1 MMSSETITFDSD
13 SPEST
18 ESFGEKI
25 SLALTPGTA
34 ILLYGALGAGKTT
47 LTRGICR
54 TLGVDSVKSP
64 SYILVNVYTGNRMT
78 IYHIDLYRVP
88 ELDAI
93 TAGELAEYMWA
104 QDAIKI
110 IEWAERL
117 PDELISGNYLAVKI
131 EKVNTTTRKIK
142 VEKHYD

>member
-1 MMSSETITFDSD
+1 MMAPETIKFDSD

-25 SLALTPGTA
+25 ALALIPGTA

-64 SYILVNVYTGNRMT
+64 SYIIVNVYAGNRMT

-93 TAGELAEYMWA
+93 TAGEIAEYMWDE
-104 QDAIKI
+104 DAIKI

-117 PDELISGNYLAVKI
+117 PAELVSGNYIAVKI
-131 EKVNTTTRKIK
+131 EKVNNTNRRIK